1 MNTERLFEK
10 YYMDY
15 KKNIYW
21 YVRRRVNNDEV
32 AQDITADVFVKLIE
46 NDEVLSKRDCNGVKA
61 WLFTVARNMII
72 DFFRKKSN
80 NVEKYD
86 IDEEVLELV
95 AVEDGDHLGHEIKD
109 EQKQLLLSAMDGLK
123 PIEKEIVSLRFQ
135 EEYSFTEI
143 AEIIGKKEGNV
154 KMILY
159 RALEKLNGML
169 NKNER

>member
-1 MNTERLFEK
+1 MNSERVFEK

-21 YVRRRVNNDEV
+21 YVRRRVSSDEI

-46 NDEVLSKRDCNGVKA
+46 NDGVLSKRDCNGVKA

-72 DFFRKKSN
+72 DFFRKKST
-80 NVEKYD
+80 NVEKFD
-86 IDEEVLELV
+86 IDDEVLELV
-95 AVEDGDHLGHEIKD
+95 AVEDGDHLAHEIKD
-109 EQKQLLLSAMDGLK
+109 EQKQLLLGAMDGLK
-123 PIEKEIVSLRFQ
+123 SVEKEILSLRFQ
-135 EEYSFTEI
+135 EEYSFAEI
-143 AEIIGKKEGNV
+143 AEITGKKEGNV

-169 NKNER
+169 TKK